1 MADLGLPLVGGLELT
16 RREHSPLER
25 VLVQALPQDRF
36 VNRLELA
43 KSDSESSQVL
53 RPGQSE
59 NPVKPSTGCAD
70 VGSGRKADLFCASLT
85 EGSRVQLINNAHV
98 KKSPKSVIKIVVIV
112 AGLVSLVIPIRVISQ
127 QVGEII
133 AERANAAS
141 IADVKPLPPEWVET
155 IDQLKSFVET
165 ERGMKF
171 KYKFPVI
178 LESKEEF
185 RDRLAAEAEEYDQPE
200 AADSYI
206 ALKALNL
213 VDSKLDLNSLEDPL
227 QDGGTIGYYDSVS
240 NRLVVEAEK
249 PTPFVRGVIVHELT
263 HALQDQYFAL
273 NRRTGDFDESFI
285 AFESVIEGD
294 AMRIENQYIKS
305 LTPEEQAAA
314 ATEEE
319 ALSTS
324 EPESESLKVLGM
336 LAGFPYEVGENF
348 VNEVFAF
355 GGQARVDQALRAPP
369 TTTEQ
374 VLHSERFLA
383 VERPAKVDSP
393 DAGGDVYEEG
403 VWGEMGLLTMF
414 LQTLPEEQAWE
425 AAEGWGGD
433 YFVAWKKSGKDC
445 IRMDIVTDG
454 RTDKNQLVQALR
466 DWAEKHPSASIKSGK
481 TIQINA
487 CS

>member
-1 MADLGLPLVGGLELT
+1 
-16 RREHSPLER
+16 
-25 VLVQALPQDRF
+25 
-36 VNRLELA
+36 
-43 KSDSESSQVL
+43 
-53 RPGQSE
+53 
-59 NPVKPSTGCAD
+59 
-70 VGSGRKADLFCASLT
+70 
-85 EGSRVQLINNAHV
+85 LINNAHA
-98 KKSPKSVIKIVVIV
+98 KKSPKGVLKVVASV
-112 AGLVSLVIPIRVISQ
+112 AGLVSLVIPVRIISGK
-127 QVGEII
+127 VGEFA
-133 AERANAAS
+133 AERARSAAFGET
-141 IADVKPLPPEWVET
+141 KPLPPEWVET
-155 IDQLKSFVET
+155 IKQLKSFVET
-165 ERGMKF
+165 ERGLKF
-171 KYKFPVI
+171 KYKFPVV

-185 RDRLAAEAEEYDQPE
+185 RKLLEAEAEEYDQPE
-200 AADSYI
+200 PADSYI

-213 VDSKLDLNSLEDPL
+213 VDSKLDLSSLEDPL
-227 QDGGTIGYYDSVS
+227 QDGGTVGYYDSVS

-263 HALQDQYFAL
+263 HALQDQYFAM
-273 NRRTGDFDESFI
+273 NRRMGDFDESYL

-294 AMRIENQYIKS
+294 AMRVENQYLKS

-314 ATEEE
+314 AAEE
-319 ALSTS
+319 AALDSS
-324 EPESESLKVLGM
+324 MPESKSLEVLGM
-336 LAGFPYEVGENF
+336 LASFPYEVGENF

-383 VERPAKVDSP
+383 LERPTKVDSP

-466 DWAEKHPSASIKSGK
+466 DWAERHPSASIKSGK